1 MAATGIFS
9 DAIDAVTDVLTA
21 LNVPWATDPRNARP
35 GSVLVELPSF
45 DTWTYNVGDIRVAVR
60 ILAAPPSNQDA
71 GNYLISMADKLMNSE
86 LAITGG
92 RPGYLT
98 LSGQDLPT
106 YDLTVAVAVRR
117 N

>member
-1 MAATGIFS
+1 MAATGIFA
-9 DAIDAVTDVLTA
+9 DAVEAVTDVLTT

-35 GSVLVELPSF
+35 GAVLVELPTF
-45 DTWTYNVGDIRVAVR
+45 DSWTYNVGDVRLTLR
-60 ILAAPPSNQDA
+60 ILAAPPSNSDA
-71 GNYLISMADKLMNSE
+71 GNYVISMADKLMDSA
-86 LAITGG
+86 LAVTGG
-92 RPGYLT
+92 RPGYLS